1 MPNTKNAKNAMA
13 RAMAVA
19 TQLQPLYHLWDL

>member
-19 TQLQPLYHLWDL
+19 TLISFVGFVTYV